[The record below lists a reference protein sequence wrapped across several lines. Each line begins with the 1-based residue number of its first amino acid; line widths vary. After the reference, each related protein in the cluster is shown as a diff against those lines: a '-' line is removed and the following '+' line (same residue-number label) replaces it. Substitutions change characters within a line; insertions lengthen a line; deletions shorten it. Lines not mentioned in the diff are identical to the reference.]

1 MNQTIRGIP
10 ELSRRLDGFSSDT
23 RKRLS
28 WSLVHALRG
37 RRRDARAPLDDAV
50 IDGCREL
57 RAAGMND
64 QAILEFFGALVEE
77 TGRACGADRPSLVSG
92 ELRWVPVRA
101 RVLELVSAALAVN
114 AHATFLAMDHVNGP
128 R

>member
-1 MNQTIRGIP
+1 MNAAVANFPALAG
-10 ELSRRLDGFSSDT
+10 RLDRFSSGT

-28 WSLVHALRG
+28 RSLVHALRG
-37 RRRDARAPLDDAV
+37 RRHDARTLTEAIDAATHELRFAGLDD
-50 IDGCREL
+50 D
-57 RAAGMND
+57 
-64 QAILEFFGALVEE
+64 AIEEFLGALVEE

-101 RVLELVSAALAVN
+101 RVLDLVRTALSEAP
-114 AHATFLAMDHVNGP
+114 TEPFLAMDHLNGP